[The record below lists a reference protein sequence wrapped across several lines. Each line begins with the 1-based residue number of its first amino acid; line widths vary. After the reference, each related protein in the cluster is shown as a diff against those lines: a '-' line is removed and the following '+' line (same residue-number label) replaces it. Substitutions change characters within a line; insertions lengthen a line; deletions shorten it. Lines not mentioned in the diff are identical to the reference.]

1 VPKAIQ
7 YRANSVIYFKG
18 DASERVFIL
27 NSGKVGLNS
36 IDIETGQEV
45 HDTVK
50 TGEFFGMKSALGRY
64 PREETA
70 VVLLEAQVMAFTV
83 PEFEAL
89 AMKNTRMITKMLK
102 VFSNQ
107 LRHIHR
113 QVQNL
118 LVSDEAANPE
128 TGLYQIGEYYL
139 RAKKYPQALHAYKR
153 YLTYYPS
160 GQYARDVAAKL
171 EQAEAFVSRYG
182 SGGPPASAADAE
194 PAAPRGAAARPAA
207 AAAPAR
213 PGAAP
218 AEGEAGA
225 GGSSEAE
232 KKQYYNAVSLMSQ
245 EKYQEAYK
253 EFKRVLDK
261 GAEAE
266 YGLKAEFE
274 MARCLYHLKQYDGCI
289 KSFTAIV
296 QKAPKHPDLRE
307 AIFFIGRSYE
317 EKGDK
322 ARAGS
327 LYKKIL
333 SMGEDDPVA
342 RKARKA
348 LRTMEGGDA

>member
-18 DASERVFIL
+18 DGSDRVFIL
-27 NSGKVGLNS
+27 NSGKIDLKS
-36 IDIETGQEV
+36 TDIESGQEV
-45 HDTVK
+45 HDLIK

-64 PREETA
+64 PREEDA
-70 VVLLEAQVMAFTV
+70 MVLQDSQVMAFTV

-118 LVSDEAANPE
+118 LVSDEAADPE

-139 RAKKYPQALHAYKR
+139 RAKKYAQALHAYKS

-160 GQYARDVAAKL
+160 GQYAQDVTVKL
-171 EQAEAFVSRYG
+171 EQAEGYVSRYG
-182 SGGPPASAADAE
+182 AGGTPRAAEETAAPPARAPAARAPASA
-194 PAAPRGAAARPAA
+194 P
-207 AAAPAR
+207 
-213 PGAAP
+213 
-218 AEGEAGA
+218 A
-225 GGSSEAE
+225 GGEGGTLSDVA
-232 KKQYYNAVSLMSQ
+232 KQYYNAVSLVSQ

-253 EFKRVLDK
+253 EFRRIVER
-261 GAEAE
+261 GADAE
-266 YGLKAEFE
+266 YMAKAEFE
-274 MARCLYHLKQYDGCI
+274 MARCLYHLQQYDGCI
-289 KSFTAIV
+289 KGFTAII
-296 QKAPKHPDLRE
+296 QKTPKHPDLRE

-348 LRTMEGGDA
+348 LRTMEGGEA